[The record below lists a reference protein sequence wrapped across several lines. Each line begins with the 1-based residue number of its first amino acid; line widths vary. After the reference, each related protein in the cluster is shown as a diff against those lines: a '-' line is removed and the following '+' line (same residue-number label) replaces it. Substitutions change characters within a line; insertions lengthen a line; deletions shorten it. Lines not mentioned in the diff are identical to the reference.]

1 MNKIDDDFNEQCAN
15 QYVQDHES
23 ENRFQGKISNA
34 DTEYNNM
41 YEDQTQNHSR
51 DKRIQRVKQEDKEFD
66 KQRIYNDQD
75 RFSDRPHHSDLKKYQ
90 YDRKNNF
97 TDENDYY
104 PDNDKYDYHNEPCQS
119 NNDLQEE
126 EDIDC
131 SENKYTNSLDDLGIN
146 QYNRNVSDEYEYD

>member
-51 DKRIQRVKQEDKEFD
+51 DKRIQRVKQEDKEEG
-66 KQRIYNDQD
+66 
-75 RFSDRPHHSDLKKYQ
+75 SDILEKLFNGVGPVYSQH
-90 YDRKNNF
+90 
-97 TDENDYY
+97 
-104 PDNDKYDYHNEPCQS
+104 
-119 NNDLQEE
+119 
-126 EDIDC
+126 I
-131 SENKYTNSLDDLGIN
+131 
-146 QYNRNVSDEYEYD
+146 